1 MIVEKEWRNIDMNDK
16 QVEIPFRKRNSFA
29 YGMVLGLEDFQQEFS
44 YFYDRMKL
52 LSRMLLGYGTVT
64 GLEVSSSSEEET
76 ATGIVVN
83 AGMAIDPEGNE
94 IILPSAVQCSFP
106 EEGEEA
112 YLVLYWAERDTDP
125 VPISGGESDMNQMVP
140 SRVEEYAILKYEA
153 DQGDAKQT
161 GVVLARLQNRDGKWE
176 VDKKFRVRRVKAK

>member
-52 LSRMLLGYGTVT
+52 HNRMLHGYGTVT
-64 GLEVSSSSEEET
+64 GLEVSAEEDA
-76 ATGIVVN
+76 ATGILVN
-83 AGMAIDPEGNE
+83 AGMAIDSEGNE
-94 IILPSAVQCSFP
+94 IILPTAVQCPFP
-106 EEGEEA
+106 EEVDEA

-125 VPISGGESDMNQMVP
+125 VPISGAESDMNQVVP

>member
-1 MIVEKEWRNIDMNDK
+1 MNDK

-83 AGMAIDPEGNE
+83 AGMAIDPEGNRIE
-94 IILPSAVQCSFP
+94 LWEPAP
-106 EEGEEA
+106 
-112 YLVLYWAERDTDP
+112 
-125 VPISGGESDMNQMVP
+125 
-140 SRVEEYAILKYEA
+140 
-153 DQGDAKQT
+153 DA
-161 GVVLARLQNRDGKWE
+161 AP
-176 VDKKFRVRRVKAK
+176 A